1 MWLLVSCYI
10 SFEGFPVSS
19 SSLFLYK
26 NANVRGL
33 RDSLGR
39 ALEFWSLWF
48 HSLSTCRCSYH
59 YCCCCWAWTQWPH
72 RDSAIPAQP
81 VDQRAEGHGPS
92 EAGDC
97 IYWSV
102 HPSVYLLTRSSLL
115 PAPPYSR
122 GSGLLETAL
131 VYHVYFLITETE
143 SKNLANRHQAR
154 NKGNRSQAQC
164 LSACALGRISNSLAR
179 DALQGSL

>member
-1 MWLLVSCYI
+1 MFVSCYI
-10 SFEGFPVSS
+10 NFEGFPVSS
-19 SSLFLYK
+19 SCLFLYK
-26 NANVRGL
+26 NTKVKGF

-39 ALEFWSLWF
+39 ALEFWSLWP
-48 HSLSTCRCSYH
+48 HSLSTCHCCYH
-59 YCCCCWAWTQWPH
+59 YCCCWAWTQWPQS
-72 RDSAIPAQP
+72 DSAIPALS

-97 IYWSV
+97 IYWSI
-102 HPSVYLLTRSSLL
+102 YLLTRSSLL

-122 GSGLLETAL
+122 GSGSLETAL
-131 VYHVYFLITETE
+131 IYHVYFLITETE